1 MNLSEFSNYIKGKK
15 VTVLGI
21 GKSNVPLI
29 SFLLRKGA
37 VITARDKREELGELS
52 DNLTKMGVNL
62 VLGEKYLEDIDGDL
76 VFRTPG
82 IRPDLPQI
90 EKAKENGAV
99 ITSEMDLFFELCPCE
114 IFAVTGSDG
123 KTTTTTLVCEL
134 LKKAGFTCHLGGNI
148 GKPLIGD
155 IEKIKPHHKVIVELS
170 SFQLFDMTH
179 SPDVAVITNITPNHL
194 DWHKNY
200 NEYIESKRRITA
212 HFGEKNRLVVN
223 LDNELTAEIG
233 NVVRG
238 EKVSISYGKPSD
250 VYCDGKSIYVHG
262 EKWFDTDIIRIVGKH
277 NVYNYMTAIAAT
289 LEKISK
295 EQAIAVAEEFEG
307 VVHRIEFVRE
317 LDGVRYYNSSIDSS
331 PNRTI
336 NTLSV
341 FDNNVVLISG
351 GKDKGIP
358 YDEIGAPICAKV
370 KKLVLIGKTAD
381 AIETAVRNA
390 GGENIPE
397 IFRANTY
404 PEAVNIARS
413 NAKKGDV
420 VLLSPA
426 STSFDM
432 FNNFEERGD
441 LFKKLVKD
449 LI

>member
-1 MNLSEFSNYIKGKK
+1 MKLSEFSNYIKGKK

-29 SFLLRKGA
+29 SFLAERGA
-37 VITARDKREELGELS
+37 VITARDKRENLAELGETLE
-52 DNLTKMGVNL
+52 KMGVSL
-62 VLGEKYLEDIDGDL
+62 VLGENYLEDIEGEII
-76 VFRTPG
+76 FRTPG

-90 EKAKENGAV
+90 EKAKANGSV
-99 ITSEMDLFFELCPCE
+99 VTSEMDLFFELCPCE
-114 IFAVTGSDG
+114 IFAITGSDG
-123 KTTTTTLVCEL
+123 KTTTTTLVCEM

-148 GKPLIGD
+148 GRPLLGD
-155 IEKIKPHHKVIVELS
+155 IEKIQPDHKVIVELS

-194 DWHKNY
+194 DWHVDY
-200 NEYIESKRRITA
+200 EEYIDAKRRITEK
-212 HFGEKNRLVVN
+212 FGEKNRLVVN
-223 LDNELTAEIG
+223 LDNELTAKIG
-233 NVVRG
+233 NEVPG
-238 EKVSISYGKPSD
+238 EKVNISYGKTAD
-250 VYCDGKSIYVHG
+250 VYCDGKSIFVNG
-262 EKWFDTDIIRIVGKH
+262 EKWFDTEVIRIVGKH

-289 LEKISK
+289 LGRVSK
-295 EQAIAVAEEFEG
+295 EQAQAVAEEFEG
-307 VVHRIEFVRE
+307 VQHRIEFVRE
-317 LDGVRYYNSSIDSS
+317 LDGVKYYNSSIDSS

-341 FDNNVVLISG
+341 FDKNVVLISG

-370 KKLVLIGKTAD
+370 KKLVLIGKTAEV
-381 AIETAVRNA
+381 IEAAVKNTP
-390 GGENIPE
+390 GEKPE
-397 IFRANTY
+397 IFRATTY
-404 PEAVNIARS
+404 PEAVNLARS
-413 NAKKGDV
+413 NAEKGDV

>member
-1 MNLSEFSNYIKGKK
+1 MNLSEFSNYIKDKM

-29 SFLLRKGA
+29 AFLAERGA
-37 VITARDKREELGELS
+37 VITARDRRGDLGELGEKLS
-52 DNLTKMGVNL
+52 GMGVKL
-62 VLGEKYLEDIDGDL
+62 VLGENYLEDIEGDV

-90 EKAKENGAV
+90 EKAKEKGAV

-114 IFAVTGSDG
+114 IFAITGSDG
-123 KTTTTTLVCEL
+123 KTTTTTLVCEM

-148 GKPLIGD
+148 GRPLLGD
-155 IEKIKPHHKVIVELS
+155 IEKIQPHHKVIVELS

-194 DWHKNY
+194 DWHRDY
-200 NEYIESKRRITA
+200 EEYIEAKRRITA
-212 HFGEKNRLVVN
+212 GFGEKNRLVVN
-223 LDNELTAEIG
+223 LDNELTEKIG
-233 NVVRG
+233 REVPG
-238 EKVSISYGKPSD
+238 EKVSISYGREAD
-250 VYCDGKSIYVHG
+250 VYCDGKSISVNG
-262 EKWFDTDIIRIVGKH
+262 EKWFDTDVIRIVGKH

-289 LEKISK
+289 LGRVTK
-295 EQAIAVAEEFEG
+295 EQVQSVAEEFEG
-307 VVHRIEFVRE
+307 VQHRIEFVRE
-317 LDGVRYYNSSIDSS
+317 LDGVKYYNSSIDSS

-341 FDNNVVLISG
+341 FDKNVVLISG

-358 YDEIGAPICAKV
+358 YDEIGAPICEKV
-370 KKLVLIGKTAD
+370 KKLVLIGKTAEV
-381 AIETAVRNA
+381 IEEAVRKA
-390 GGENIPE
+390 GGESIPE
-397 IFRANTY
+397 IFHASTY
-404 PEAVNIARS
+404 PEAVSLARE
-413 NAKKGDV
+413 NAEKGDV

-441 LFKKLVKD
+441 LFKKLVKE
-449 LI
+449 L

>member
-1 MNLSEFSNYIKGKK
+1 MNLSEFSNYIKEKK

-29 SFLLRKGA
+29 NFLAEKGA
-37 VITARDKREELGELS
+37 VITARDKREDLGELGESLEK
-52 DNLTKMGVNL
+52 TGVKL
-62 VLGEKYLEDIDGDL
+62 VLGEHYLEDIDGDL

-90 EKAKENGAV
+90 EKAKQNGSV

-114 IFAVTGSDG
+114 IFAITGSDG
-123 KTTTTTLVCEL
+123 KTTTTTLVCEM

-148 GKPLIGD
+148 GRPLLGD
-155 IEKIKPHHKVIVELS
+155 IEKIQPDHKVIVELS

-194 DWHKNY
+194 DWHVDY
-200 NEYIESKRRITA
+200 DEYIAAKRRITGK
-212 HFGEKNRLVVN
+212 FNSKNRLVVN
-223 LDNELTAEIG
+223 MDNELTAKIG
-233 NVVRG
+233 NEVPG
-238 EKVSISYGKPSD
+238 EKVNISYGKKTD
-250 VYCDGKSIYVHG
+250 VYCDGKSIFVND
-262 EKWFDTDIIRIVGKH
+262 EKWFDTDKIRIVGKH
-277 NVYNYMTAIAAT
+277 NVYNYMAAIAAT
-289 LEKISK
+289 SGRVTK
-295 EQAIAVAEEFEG
+295 EQVQAVAEEFEG
-307 VVHRIEFVRE
+307 VQHRIEFVRE
-317 LDGVRYYNSSIDSS
+317 LDGVKYYNSSIDSS

-341 FDNNVVLISG
+341 FDKNVVLISG

-358 YDEIGAPICAKV
+358 YDEIGKPICEKV

-381 AIETAVRNA
+381 VIEAAVKNTQ
-390 GGENIPE
+390 GEKPE
-397 IFRANTY
+397 IFRAATY

-413 NAKKGDV
+413 NAEKGDV